1 MSIATTESLTTKDVD
16 VKDSQKTIR
25 TNNHDYGKDSLD

>member
-1 MSIATTESLTTKDVD
+1 MSIATTKDVD

-25 TNNHDYGKDSLD
+25 TNNHDQGKDSLD